1 MIKKKIER
9 ERERERERE
18 SEREINMARVIW
30 LGFMDY
36 IDSRKLDYTLK
47 V

>member
-1 MIKKKIER
+1 MLKYKMIKMKIER
-9 ERERERERE
+9 
-18 SEREINMARVIW
+18 EREINMARVIW

-47 V
+47 VW

>member
-9 ERERERERE
+9 ERER
-18 SEREINMARVIW
+18 EREINMARVIW

-36 IDSRKLDYTLK
+36 IKNYTIL
-47 V
+47 

>member
-9 ERERERERE
+9 ERE
-18 SEREINMARVIW
+18 SEINMARVIW

-36 IDSRKLDYTLK
+36 IKNYTIL
-47 V
+47 

>member
-9 ERERERERE
+9 ERER
-18 SEREINMARVIW
+18 EREINMARVIW

-36 IDSRKLDYTLK
+36 IDSRKVDYTLK

>member
-9 ERERERERE
+9 ER
-18 SEREINMARVIW
+18 EREINMARVIW

-36 IDSRKLDYTLK
+36 IKNYTIL
-47 V
+47 

>member
-9 ERERERERE
+9 ERERER
-18 SEREINMARVIW
+18 EREINMARVIW

-36 IDSRKLDYTLK
+36 IKNYTIL
-47 V
+47 

>member
-9 ERERERERE
+9 KR
-18 SEREINMARVIW
+18 EREINMARVIW

-36 IDSRKLDYTLK
+36 TDSRKVDYTLK